1 MDLSHL
7 ARHPGLKG
15 RSVFISGG
23 GSGIGAAI
31 VEAFVDQGA
40 KVAFV
45 DINAEASGK
54 LAADLKAQY
63 GPRGVPGPL
72 FIPCDLKD
80 IPALQAA
87 IARAGKE
94 HGDVS
99 VLVNNG
105 ANDQRHKWEEVT
117 PEYWNDRIATNLSHV
132 FFAMQAAAPQMKR
145 AGGGS
150 IVNFGS
156 ISWKLA
162 MGGMAGYT
170 ASKAAMHALTRGM
183 ARDLGPD
190 RIRVNTV
197 LPGWIM
203 TERQK
208 TLWLTPEA
216 DAMREAA
223 QCLKDRIQPSDVAR
237 LVLFLASDDS
247 RMCTA
252 QEWTIDGG
260 WA

>member
-1 MDLSHL
+1 MDLSKL

-15 RSVFISGG
+15 RSVFVSGG

-31 VEAFVDQGA
+31 VEAFVDQGS

-45 DINAEASGK
+45 DIDEAKSEK
-54 LAADLKAQY
+54 LVADLKAQY
-63 GPRGVPGPL
+63 GNAPL
-72 FIPCDLKD
+72 FIRCDLKD
-80 IPALQAA
+80 IAALQAA
-87 IARAGKE
+87 VAQAAKA
-94 HGDVS
+94 HGDITA
-99 VLVNNG
+99 LVNNA
-105 ANDQRHKWEEVT
+105 ANDQRHKWEELT
-117 PEYWNDRIATNLSHV
+117 PEGWDDRIAVNMKHV
-132 FFAMQAAAPQMKR
+132 FFAMQAVAPQMKR
-145 AGGGS
+145 AGGGT

-162 MGGMAGYT
+162 MGNMPGYV
-170 ASKAAMHALTRGM
+170 ASKAGIHALTRGM

-190 RIRVNTV
+190 KIRVNTV

-216 DAMREAA
+216 DATRLAS
-223 QCLKDRIQPSDVAR
+223 QCLKDGVQPEDVAR
-237 LVLFLASDDS
+237 LVLFLSSDDS

-252 QEWTIDGG
+252 QEWTVDGG

>member
-1 MDLSHL
+1 MNLSHF

-15 RSVFISGG
+15 RSVFVTGG

-45 DINAEASGK
+45 DIDAMTSERLVS
-54 LAADLKAQY
+54 DLKAQY
-63 GPRGVPGPL
+63 GNAPL
-72 FIPCDLKD
+72 FIRCDIKD
-80 IPALQAA
+80 IAALQAA
-87 IARAGKE
+87 VARAGSE
-94 HGDVS
+94 HGDITA
-99 VLVNNG
+99 LVNNA
-105 ANDQRHKWEEVT
+105 ANDTRHKWDEVT
-117 PEYWNDRIATNLSHV
+117 PDYWDDRLAVNLKHV
-132 FFAMQAAAPQMKR
+132 FFAIQAAAPQMKR
-145 AGGGS
+145 AGGGA

-170 ASKAAMHALTRGM
+170 ASKAAMHALTRSM

-190 RIRVNTV
+190 KIRVNTV

-203 TERQK
+203 TDRQK

-223 QCLKDRIQPSDVAR
+223 QCLKVRIEPMDVAR
-237 LVLFLASDDS
+237 LVLFLSSEDS
-247 RMCTA
+247 RACSA
-252 QEWTIDGG
+252 QEFTIDAG

>member
-15 RSVFISGG
+15 RSVFVTGG
-23 GSGIGAAI
+23 GTGIGAAI
-31 VEAFVDQGA
+31 VESFVDQGS

-45 DINAEASGK
+45 DIDEASSTK
-54 LAADLKAQY
+54 LVADLKAQY
-63 GPRGVPGPL
+63 GAVPL
-72 FIPCDLKD
+72 FIPCDVKD
-80 IPALQAA
+80 IVAMQAA
-87 IARAGKE
+87 VARAAKE
-94 HGDVS
+94 HGDIT
-99 VLVNNG
+99 VLVNNA

-117 PEYWNDRIATNLSHV
+117 PELWDERIAVNLRHI
-132 FFAMQAAAPQMKR
+132 FFAMQAVAPQMKR

-156 ISWKLA
+156 IAWKLA

-170 ASKAAMHALTRGM
+170 ASKAAVHALTRGM

-197 LPGWIM
+197 LPGWVM

-208 TLWLTPEA
+208 SLWLTPEA
-216 DAMREAA
+216 DAMRDAA
-223 QCLKDRIQPSDVAR
+223 QCLKDKIQPVDVAR

-247 RMCTA
+247 RMCSA
-252 QEWTIDGG
+252 QEFTIDGG

>member
-15 RSVFISGG
+15 RSVFVSGG
-23 GSGIGAAI
+23 GSGIGAGI
-31 VEAFVDQGA
+31 VEAFIDQGS

-45 DINAEASGK
+45 DIDKAKSEK
-54 LAADLKAQY
+54 LVADLKAQY
-63 GPRGVPGPL
+63 GNAPL

-87 IARAGKE
+87 IAQASKA
-94 HGDVS
+94 HGDITA
-99 VLVNNG
+99 LVNNA
-105 ANDQRHKWEEVT
+105 ANDQRHKWEDLT
-117 PEYWNDRIATNLSHV
+117 PEGWDDRIAVNMKHV
-132 FFAMQAAAPQMKR
+132 FFSMQAVAPQMKR
-145 AGGGS
+145 AGGGT

-162 MGGMAGYT
+162 MGGMPGYV
-170 ASKAAMHALTRGM
+170 ASKAGIHALTRGM

-190 RIRVNTV
+190 KIRVNTV
-197 LPGWIM
+197 LPGWIL

-216 DAMREAA
+216 DASRLAA
-223 QCLKDRIQPSDVAR
+223 QCLKDGIMPEDVAR
-237 LVLFLASDDS
+237 LVLFLSSDDS

-252 QEWTIDGG
+252 QEWTVDAG

>member
-1 MDLSHL
+1 MDLKNL

-15 RSVFISGG
+15 RSVFVTGG

-31 VEAFVDQGA
+31 VESFLDQGS
-40 KVAFV
+40 KVTFV
-45 DINAEASGK
+45 DIDEAKSQK
-54 LAADLKAQY
+54 LVADLKAQY
-63 GPRGVPGPL
+63 GVAPL
-72 FIPCDLKD
+72 FIRCDLKD
-80 IPALQAA
+80 IAALQAA
-87 IARAGKE
+87 IARAGQE
-94 HGDVS
+94 QGDLS
-99 VLVNNG
+99 ALVNNA
-105 ANDQRHKWEEVT
+105 ANDQRHKWDEVT
-117 PEYWNDRIATNLSHV
+117 PESWDDRIAVNLRHV

-170 ASKAAMHALTRGM
+170 ASKAAIHALTRGM

-190 RIRVNTV
+190 KIRVNTV

-203 TERQK
+203 TDRQK
-208 TLWLTPEA
+208 DLWLTPEA

-223 QCLKDRIQPSDVAR
+223 QCLKDRIQPLDVAR
-237 LVLFLASDDS
+237 LVLFLASDDA
-247 RMCTA
+247 RMCSA
-252 QEWTIDGG
+252 QEFTIDCG

>member
-1 MDLSHL
+1 MDLSKL

-15 RSVFISGG
+15 RSVFVTGG

-31 VEAFVDQGA
+31 VESFVDQGS

-45 DINAEASGK
+45 DIDATKSEQ
-54 LAADLKAQY
+54 LVADLKAQY
-63 GPRGVPGPL
+63 GISPL
-72 FIPCDLKD
+72 FIQCDLKN

-94 HGDVS
+94 HGDVT
-99 VLVNNG
+99 VLVNNA
-105 ANDQRHKWEEVT
+105 ANDQRHKWDEVT
-117 PEYWNDRIATNLSHV
+117 PESWDDRLAVNLKHV

-145 AGGGS
+145 AGGGA

-156 ISWKLA
+156 IAWKLS
-162 MGGMAGYT
+162 MGNMPGYQ
-170 ASKAAMHALTRGM
+170 ASKAAVHALTRSM

-190 RIRVNTV
+190 KIRVNTV

-208 TLWLTPEA
+208 SLWLTPEA

-223 QCLKDRIQPSDVAR
+223 QCLKEKIQPIDVAR
-237 LVLFLASDDS
+237 LVLFLSSDDA
-247 RMCTA
+247 RMYSA
-252 QEWTIDGG
+252 QEFTVDGG

>member
-1 MDLSHL
+1 MDLSNL

-15 RSVFISGG
+15 RSVFVTGG

-40 KVAFV
+40 KVAFA
-45 DINAEASGK
+45 DIDAGTSEK
-54 LAADLKAQY
+54 LAASLKAQY
-63 GPRGVPGPL
+63 GTAPL
-72 FIPCDLKD
+72 FIRCDLKD

-94 HGDVS
+94 HGDLS

-105 ANDQRHKWEEVT
+105 ANDQRHKWDEVT
-117 PEYWNDRIATNLSHV
+117 PEFWNDRIAVNLSHV

-150 IVNFGS
+150 MVNFGS

-170 ASKAAMHALTRGM
+170 ASKAAMHALSRGM

-190 RIRVNTV
+190 KIRVNTV

-216 DAMREAA
+216 DAMRDAA
-223 QCLKDRIQPSDVAR
+223 QCLKDRIQPEDVAR

>member
-1 MDLSHL
+1 MDLSKL

-15 RSVFISGG
+15 RSVLVSGG

-31 VEAFVDQGA
+31 VESFLDQGA
-40 KVAFV
+40 KVSFI
-45 DINAEASGK
+45 DIDEAKSQQ
-54 LAADLKAQY
+54 LVADLKAQY
-63 GPRGVPGPL
+63 GAAPT
-72 FIPCDLKD
+72 FIRCDLKD

-87 IARAGKE
+87 IARVGKE
-94 HGDVS
+94 QGDIS
-99 VLVNNG
+99 VLVNNA

-117 PEYWNDRIATNLSHV
+117 PESWDDRLAVNLKHV

-162 MGGMAGYT
+162 MGGMPGYT
-170 ASKAAMHALTRGM
+170 ASKAAMHALTRSM

-190 RIRVNTV
+190 KIRVNTV
-197 LPGWIM
+197 LPGWIL

-216 DAMREAA
+216 DAARLAA
-223 QCLKDRIQPSDVAR
+223 QCLKDGIQPEDVAR
-237 LVLFLASDDS
+237 LVLFLCSDDS

-252 QEWTIDGG
+252 QEWTVDGG

>member
-1 MDLSHL
+1 MDLSKL

-15 RSVFISGG
+15 RSVFVTGG
-23 GSGIGAAI
+23 GSGVGAAI
-31 VEAFVDQGA
+31 VEAFLDQGA

-45 DINAEASGK
+45 DIAKEASEK
-54 LAADLKAQY
+54 LVADLKAQY
-63 GPRGVPGPL
+63 GSAPL
-72 FIPCDLKD
+72 FIHCDLKD

-87 IARAGKE
+87 VVQAGKA
-94 HGDVS
+94 HGDLS
-99 VLVNNG
+99 VLVNNA
-105 ANDQRHKWEEVT
+105 ANDQRHKSEEVT
-117 PEYWNDRIATNLSHV
+117 PEYWNDRIAVNLTPT
-132 FFAMQAAAPQMKR
+132 FFSMQAAAPQMKR

-162 MGGMAGYT
+162 MGGMAAYT

-183 ARDLGPD
+183 ARELGPD
-190 RIRVNTV
+190 KIRVNTV
-197 LPGWIM
+197 LPGWVM

-216 DAMREAA
+216 DAMRAAA
-223 QCLKDRIQPSDVAR
+223 QCLPDRLQPEDVAR

-247 RMCTA
+247 KMCTA
-252 QEWTIDGG
+252 QEFTIDGG

>member
-1 MDLSHL
+1 MDLSKL

-15 RSVFISGG
+15 RSVFVSGG

-31 VEAFVDQGA
+31 VEAFIDQGA

-45 DINAEASGK
+45 DINAEAGEK
-54 LAADLKAQY
+54 LVADLKARH
-63 GPRGVPGPL
+63 GSAPL
-72 FIPCDLKD
+72 FIQCDIKD

-87 IARAGKE
+87 VVQAGKA

-99 VLVNNG
+99 VLVNNA
-105 ANDQRHKWEEVT
+105 ANDQRHKWEDVT
-117 PEYWNDRIATNLSHV
+117 PEYWDDRLAVNLKHV
-132 FFAMQAAAPQMKR
+132 FFAIQAAAPQMKR
-145 AGGGS
+145 AGGGA

-162 MGGMAGYT
+162 MGGMPGYT
-170 ASKAAMHALTRGM
+170 ASKAAMHALTRSM

-190 RIRVNTV
+190 GIRVNTV

-208 TLWLTPEA
+208 SLWLTPEA
-216 DAMREAA
+216 DKMREDA
-223 QCLKDRIQPSDVAR
+223 QCLKIRIEPMDVAR
-237 LVLFLASDDS
+237 LVLFLCSDDARACS
-247 RMCTA
+247 A
-252 QEWTIDGG
+252 QEFTVDAG

>member
-1 MDLSHL
+1 MDLSKL

-31 VEAFVDQGA
+31 VESFVDQGS

-45 DINAEASGK
+45 DIDEATSRKLVAE
-54 LAADLKAQY
+54 LDAQY
-63 GPRGVPGPL
+63 GNPPL
-72 FIPCDLKD
+72 FIRCDLKD

-87 IARAGKE
+87 IATAGKE
-94 HGDVS
+94 HGDIT

-105 ANDQRHKWEEVT
+105 GNDQRHKWEELT
-117 PEYWNDRIATNLSHV
+117 PEGWDDRIAVNMKHV
-132 FFAMQAAAPQMKR
+132 FFAMQSVVPQMRR
-145 AGGGS
+145 AGGGA

-162 MGGMAGYT
+162 MGNMPGYT
-170 ASKAAMHALTRGM
+170 ASKAGIHALTRSM

-190 RIRVNTV
+190 KIRVNTV

-208 TLWLTPEA
+208 ALWLTPEA
-216 DAMREAA
+216 DAMRDAA
-223 QCLKDRIQPSDVAR
+223 QCLKARIQPEDVAR
-237 LVLFLASDDS
+237 LVLFLGSDDA

-252 QEWTIDGG
+252 QEWTVDAG

>member
-15 RSVFISGG
+15 RSVFVTGG

-31 VEAFVDQGA
+31 VESFIDQGSN
-40 KVAFV
+40 VAFV
-45 DINAEASGK
+45 DINLEASNK
-54 LAADLKAQY
+54 LVADLKAQY
-63 GPRGVPGPL
+63 RSAPL

-80 IPALQAA
+80 IAALQAA
-87 IARAGKE
+87 VAQAAQA
-94 HGDVS
+94 HGDIT
-99 VLVNNG
+99 VLVNNAG
-105 ANDQRHKWEEVT
+105 NDQRHKWQDVT
-117 PEYWNDRIATNLSHV
+117 PELWDDRIATNLRHV
-132 FFAMQAAAPQMKR
+132 FFAMQAVAPQMDR

-156 ISWKLA
+156 IAWKLA
-162 MGGMAGYT
+162 MGDMAGYV
-170 ASKAAMHALTRGM
+170 ASKAAAHALTRSM
-183 ARDLGPD
+183 ARDLGPK

-216 DAMREAA
+216 DRMREAA
-223 QCLKDRIQPSDVAR
+223 QCLKDRVEPMDVAR
-237 LVLFLASDDS
+237 LVLFLASDDA

-252 QEWTIDGG
+252 QEFTIDGG